1 MLLRSGSAHIHRTPE
16 ALTLTL
22 TMTVNIFVRLLITPF
37 PDREGAVLVRSVF
50 YAIENRYNTLPG
62 FYFKFRDLENN
73 FQQTNLSNAEL
84 IGANL
89 AKANLQQVNLM
100 GTNFNESE
108 SHQRLLI

>member
-1 MLLRSGSAHIHRTPE
+1 MSDYLLP
-16 ALTLTL
+16 
-22 TMTVNIFVRLLITPF
+22 PF

-100 GTNFNESE
+100 GTNINES
-108 SHQRLLI
+108 

>member
-16 ALTLTL
+16 A
-22 TMTVNIFVRLLITPF
+22 RSLIYSLIVIPQ
-37 PDREGAVLVRSVF
+37 DL
-50 YAIENRYNTLPG
+50 IENRYNTLPG
-62 FYFKFRDLENN
+62 LYFKFRDLENN

-100 GTNFNESE
+100 GTNLNESE